1 MKKWLV
7 GLLLAGLSLP
17 AAAYREAT
25 LPFGVRVQG
34 IENRLAEFGVYARP
48 GEVLALDL
56 LDVAPADVGATF
68 DSAPVK
74 TGHGQ
79 INLKMP
85 STPGT
90 HQVKLTDRRN
100 GTQMRLN
107 VFVMWQHDGAH
118 GDVLNGYR
126 IGQYPRDPFRGLAVY
141 RRPEAFVEV
150 TAKNADMRVSP
161 NFTLGQFVCKQGSGF
176 PKYVVLRPQLLQKLE
191 LVLGELNAVNPDI
204 TGLTVMSGYRTPAY
218 NRSLGNGRHSRHLWG
233 GAADVYVDANGD
245 GIMDDLNGDGRR
257 DRGDAEWLANF
268 IDALERTGRFG
279 EHIGGIGTYDSNAHR
294 GPFVHVDARGYRAR
308 W

>member
-1 MKKWLV
+1 MKWLIC
-7 GLLLAGLSLP
+7 LLVAGFSLP

-25 LPFGVRVQG
+25 VPFGVKVQG
-34 IENRLAEFGVYARP
+34 IENRFAEFGVYARP
-48 GEVLALDL
+48 GEILALDL
-56 LDVAPADVGATF
+56 IDVAPEEIGATF

-74 TGHGQ
+74 TGHGR

-85 STPGT
+85 GAPGT
-90 HQVKLTDRRN
+90 HRVELTDQRSGSR
-100 GTQMRLN
+100 MRLN
-107 VFVMWQHDGAH
+107 VFVMWQHDGARD
-118 GDVLNGYR
+118 DVLNGYR

-141 RRPEAFVEV
+141 RPPEAFVEV
-150 TAKNADMRVSP
+150 TPDNAHTRVSP

-176 PKYVVLRPQLLQKLE
+176 PKYVVLRPQLVQKLE
-191 LVLGELNAVNPDI
+191 LVLGELNAVNPDV

-257 DRGDAEWLANF
+257 DRGDAEWLATF
-268 IDALERTGRFG
+268 IDRLEHAGRFG
-279 EHIGGIGTYDSNAHR
+279 EHIGGIGTYNSNAHH

>member
-1 MKKWLV
+1 MRWLLC
-7 GLLLAGLSLP
+7 LLLAVLSLP

-25 LPFGVRVQG
+25 LPFGVMVQG
-34 IENRLAEFGVYARP
+34 IENRFAEFGVYAKP
-48 GEVLALDL
+48 GEFLTLAL
-56 LDVAPADVGATF
+56 LDVSPADVGATF
-68 DSAPVK
+68 NSAPIDI
-74 TGHGQ
+74 GRAQ
-79 INLKMP
+79 INLRMP
-85 STPGT
+85 ATPGT
-90 HQVKLTDRRN
+90 HRVELTDRRS
-100 GTQMRLN
+100 GTLMGLN
-107 VFVMWQHDGAH
+107 VFVMWQHDGTRDEA
-118 GDVLNGYR
+118 LNGYR
-126 IGQYPRDPFRGLAVY
+126 IGQYPKDPFRGLAVY
-141 RRPEAFVEV
+141 RPPQAFVEV
-150 TAKNADMRVSP
+150 TPDNADARVSP

-191 LVLGELNAVNPDI
+191 VVLGELNAVNPDV

-218 NRSLGNGRHSRHLWG
+218 NTSLGNGRHSRHLWG

-245 GIMDDLNGDGRR
+245 GVMDDLNGDGRR

-279 EHIGGIGTYDSNAHR
+279 EHIGGIGTYNSNAHH